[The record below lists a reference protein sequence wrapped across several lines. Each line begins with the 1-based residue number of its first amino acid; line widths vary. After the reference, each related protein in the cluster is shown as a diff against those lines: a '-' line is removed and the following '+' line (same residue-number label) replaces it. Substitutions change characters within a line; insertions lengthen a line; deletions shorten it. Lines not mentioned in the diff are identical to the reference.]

1 MQTGF
6 LSIEN
11 ARLSKLLAIG
21 FLLLLLNSS
30 YLAVFGLPT
39 FFYLANIT
47 LHFVLGWVLLMLFLR
62 LLARTWSGLPGAF
75 KVSALILL
83 LSGGFGVAILAF
95 GATAPFLPA
104 RKPLHWAAT
113 AHVVVGVVGVLALA
127 FALLRRGVASPR
139 FARAFG
145 LVLAVAVLFSV
156 TAGSYQK
163 YTRASRDYIVNPV
176 NAPLSMEGEGAGPN
190 SPFWP
195 SSSNTNVNGIIPANF
210 FMTSE
215 SCARCHKDIYDQ
227 WNSSAHHHS
236 SFNNQWYRKSIEYM
250 QDVVGTQ
257 PSKWCA
263 GCHDHAVFFNGR
275 FDNPIKNQINTPEA
289 QNGLGCLSCHSI
301 VHVNS
306 TMGNGAFEIEY
317 PPMHDLATSEN
328 KLLQWGHDF
337 LTYANPEMHTKT
349 FIKPFMRENTPE
361 YCASCHKVH
370 LDKPVNGYR
379 WFRGFNDYD
388 NWQASGVSGQG
399 ARAFYYPD
407 QPKKCAEC
415 HMPLVDSNDPA
426 AKNGKV
432 RSHRFPAANTA
443 LPFINGDH
451 EQLKVTQDFLNHK
464 QISVDIF
471 AMTPGSPQV
480 EKAEVKEIKNRA
492 TSEEQQLASMFAV
505 GEESASF
512 GATQAF
518 ITKPVEVIGP
528 LNQVPNATV
537 RRGDSMRVE
546 VVVRTRKV
554 GHFFPGGTVD
564 GFDVW
569 VELEAFD
576 NTGKR
581 VFWSGQVEDDGKGPV
596 EKGAHFYRSLMLDER
611 GNPINK
617 RNAWAARTVAYVRLI
632 PPGAADTIHYRLNI
646 PADCGDQLT
655 LKAKVNYRKF
665 NWWNTQWSYAGV
677 RDPQQT
683 DLQLG
688 PAFDNGRWLFTGPLE
703 GVSGK
708 LKEIPNLPITVMAE
722 DTATL
727 RVINAKDT
735 LPEMKSVLSPQVR
748 ERWNDYGIGLL
759 LQGDLKGAEQAFLK
773 VTQMDPGYADGY
785 VNVARARIQE
795 GEMEAAAEILQKAL
809 ALNPQLAKANF
820 FFALTLKAAGKYDE
834 ALKHLQ
840 IAVAQYPR
848 DRVVQNTIGRIL
860 FLQRRYQE
868 AVNALNAVL
877 RIDPEDLQ
885 AHYNLMLCYQGLG
898 KPEDAKREETLY
910 RRFKADES
918 SQAITGNYRLLHPED
933 NNERQQIHEHVSVA
947 LGKPAASPAPYVANQ
962 RKPAN
967 PTQRKLAA
975 AVR

>member
-1 MQTGF
+1 MQSGF
-6 LSIEN
+6 LSVEN
-11 ARLSKLLAIG
+11 TRLSKLLAGG

-39 FFYLANIT
+39 VFYLFNIT
-47 LHFVLGWVLLMLFLR
+47 LHFVLGWALLMLFLR
-62 LLARTWSGLPGAF
+62 LLARTWPGLPTMLRIA
-75 KVSALILL
+75 ALILL
-83 LSGGFGVAILAF
+83 LSGGLGIAILAF
-95 GATAPFLPA
+95 GATMPFLQA
-104 RKPLHWAAT
+104 RKPLHWVAT
-113 AHVVVGVVGVLALA
+113 AHVVAGVAGVLVLA
-127 FALLRRGVASPR
+127 FALLRTRAGSPR
-139 FARAFG
+139 FARALSG
-145 LVLAVAVLFSV
+145 VVAVAVLFTV
-156 TAGSYQK
+156 LGGYYQK
-163 YTRASRDYIVNPV
+163 RTRASRDYIVNPITV
-176 NAPLSMEGEGAGPN
+176 PASMESEGAGPQ

-195 SSSNTNVNGIIPANF
+195 SSANTNVNGIIPANF
-210 FMTSE
+210 FMTSQ

-227 WNSSAHHHS
+227 WNSSAHHMS

-301 VHVNS
+301 VHVDS
-306 TMGNGAFEIEY
+306 SMGNGGFEIEY

-328 KLLQWGHDF
+328 KFLQWGHDF

-407 QPKKCAEC
+407 KPKKCAEC

-432 RSHRFPAANTA
+432 KSHRFPAANTA
-443 LPFINGDH
+443 LPFVNGDH
-451 EQLKVTQDFLNHK
+451 QQLKVTQEFLKDK

-471 AMTPGSPQV
+471 AMTPGAPKA
-480 EKAEVKEIKNRA
+480 EKAEVKEIRNRA
-492 TSEEQQLASMFAV
+492 TTEEQQLASMFAV
-505 GEESASF
+505 GEESASY
-512 GATQAF
+512 GATQGF

-528 LNQVPNATV
+528 LNQVQNATV
-537 RRGDSMRVE
+537 RRGDSMRLE

-576 NTGKR
+576 NTGKKI
-581 VFWSGQVEDDGKGPV
+581 FWSGEVTDEGKGPV

-646 PADCGDQLT
+646 PNDCGDQIT

-722 DTATL
+722 DSVSL
-727 RVINAKDT
+727 RVINAKDP
-735 LPEMKSVLSPQVR
+735 LPEMKAVTSPAVR

-759 LQGDLKGAEQAFLK
+759 LQGDLKSAENVFLK
-773 VTQMDPGYADGY
+773 VTQMEPGYVDGY

-809 ALNPQLAKANF
+809 ALNPRLAKTNF
-820 FFALTLKAAGKYDE
+820 FYALTLKAAGKYEE
-834 ALKHLQ
+834 ALKYLNV
-840 IAVAQYPR
+840 AVEQYPR
-848 DRVVQNTIGRIL
+848 DRVVQNTIGRVL

-868 AVNALNAVL
+868 AVNALHAVL

-885 AHYNLMLCYQGLG
+885 AHYNLMLSYQGLG
-898 KPEDAKREETLY
+898 KAEEAKREETLY

-918 SQAITGNYRLLHPED
+918 SQAITGPYRQLHPED
-933 NNERQQIHEHVSVA
+933 NNERQSIHEHGSVA
-947 LGKPAASPAPYVANQ
+947 LNPLKPAVTKPNVFAQHRTARAP
-962 RKPAN
+962 
-967 PTQRKLAA
+967 LAEM
-975 AVR
+975 R

>member
-1 MQTGF
+1 MQSGF
-6 LSIEN
+6 LAAEN
-11 ARLSKLLAIG
+11 SRLSKLLAIG
-21 FLLLLLNSS
+21 FLILLLNSA

-39 FFYLANIT
+39 IAYLANIT

-62 LLARTWSGLPGAF
+62 LLARTWPSLPATLR
-75 KVSALILL
+75 VSALILL
-83 LSGGFGVAILAF
+83 LSGGLGVAILAF
-95 GATAPFLPA
+95 GATAPFLTA
-104 RKPLHWAAT
+104 RKPLHWVAQ
-113 AHVVVGVVGVLALA
+113 AHVIVGVLGVLALT
-127 FALLRRGVASPR
+127 FAVLRQRAATPR
-139 FARAFG
+139 FARALG
-145 LVLAVAVLFSV
+145 GAVAVALLF
-156 TAGSYQK
+156 TLLGGYYQK
-163 YTRASRDYIVNPV
+163 RTRASRDYIVNPTTV
-176 NAPLSMEGEGAGPN
+176 PASMEGEGAGPK

-195 SSSNTNVNGIIPANF
+195 SSANTNVNGIIPANF
-210 FMTSE
+210 FMTSQA
-215 SCARCHKDIYDQ
+215 CARCHKDIYDQ
-227 WNSSAHHHS
+227 WNSSAHHMS

-301 VHVNS
+301 VHVDS
-306 TMGNGAFEIEY
+306 SMGNGGFEIEY

-328 KLLQWGHDF
+328 KFLQWGHDF

-349 FIKPFMRENTPE
+349 FIKPFMRDNTPE

-407 QPKKCAEC
+407 KPKKCAEC
-415 HMPLVDSNDPA
+415 HMPLIDSNDPA

-432 RSHRFPAANTA
+432 KSHRFPAANTA
-443 LPFINGDH
+443 LPFVNGDH
-451 EQLKVTQDFLNHK
+451 EQLKVTQDFLKDK

-471 AMTPGSPQV
+471 AMTPGAPTA
-480 EKAEVKEIKNRA
+480 EKAEVKEIRNRA

-505 GEESASF
+505 GEESASY
-512 GATQAF
+512 GATQGF

-576 NTGKR
+576 NTGKKI
-581 VFWSGQVEDDGKGPV
+581 FWSGEVTDDGKGPV

-632 PPGAADTIHYRLNI
+632 PPGAADTIHYRLNV
-646 PADCGDQLT
+646 PADCGDQIT

-688 PAFDNGRWLFTGPLE
+688 PAFDNGRWLFTGPLD

-727 RVINAKDT
+727 RVINAKET
-735 LPEMKSVLSPQVR
+735 LPEMKAVLSPQVR

-759 LQGDLKGAEQAFLK
+759 LQGDLKSAENVFLK
-773 VTQMDPGYADGY
+773 VTQMDPAYVDGY

-809 ALNPQLAKANF
+809 ALNPRLAKTNF
-820 FFALTLKAAGKYDE
+820 FYALTLKAAGKYDE
-834 ALKHLQ
+834 ALKYLKV
-840 IAVAQYPR
+840 AVEQYPR
-848 DRVVQNTIGRIL
+848 DRVVQNTIGRVL

-868 AVNALNAVL
+868 AVDALHAVL

-885 AHYNLMLCYQGLG
+885 AHYNLMLSYQGLG
-898 KPEDAKREETLY
+898 KTDEAKREETLY

-918 SQAITGNYRLLHPED
+918 SQAITGPYRQLHPED

-947 LGKPAASPAPYVANQ
+947 LTIPKTTTSKSSVFTAQ
-962 RKPAN
+962 RL
-967 PTQRKLAA
+967 QRGPLAEM
-975 AVR
+975 RQ